1 MLFCKF
7 LKKIHAVYIIF
18 LFSIIQGFRK
28 IIALFFFFKIINSI
42 VFFYRITT
50 SISDMKLFGV
60 RQNDYI
66 PSLFNSE
73 HGSSDNVLLSISYE
87 KNPLDK
93 LCGDRIIVKSKSVD
107 IVYDAQ
113 TIIELVKLFKV
124 PNSSALNQ

>member
-1 MLFCKF
+1 
-7 LKKIHAVYIIF
+7 
-18 LFSIIQGFRK
+18 
-28 IIALFFFFKIINSI
+28 
-42 VFFYRITT
+42 
-50 SISDMKLFGV
+50 MKLFGV